1 MDFISLRQSH
11 AICHKLRYTCID
23 LDRIFLY
30 LFLSHHTFEI
40 ECFKEHKMKFLTST
54 LGLKAIMAVTGVILF
69 GFVIGH
75 MLGNLQIFLGKQALN
90 DYATFLHT
98 QPVLIW
104 GTRIVLLVSIIG
116 HIYSAVTLV
125 KRSNAA
131 RPINY
136 EQKKFLGSTYA
147 VRTMRYG
154 GVILLLFIV
163 YHLLHLT
170 VGANV
175 VPTEAAVKGCSSD
188 PIACNHVYNNVVN
201 GFKIWWISFFYII
214 AQCCLGLHLTHGL
227 WSGLRTLGFI
237 KLARQEQSKMAA
249 VAFGTLITLGNCS
262 IPLAVLFKI
271 IE

>member
-201 GFKIWWISFFYII
+201 GFKIWWISRK
-214 AQCCLGLHLTHGL
+214 A
-227 WSGLRTLGFI
+227 
-237 KLARQEQSKMAA
+237 
-249 VAFGTLITLGNCS
+249 
-262 IPLAVLFKI
+262 
-271 IE
+271 

>member
-1 MDFISLRQSH
+1 
-11 AICHKLRYTCID
+11 
-23 LDRIFLY
+23 
-30 LFLSHHTFEI
+30 
-40 ECFKEHKMKFLTST
+40 MKFLTST
-54 LGLKAIMAVTGVILF
+54 LGLKAIMAVTGVVLF

-75 MLGNLQIFLGKQALN
+75 MLGNLQIFLGAKALN

-98 QPVLIW
+98 QPALIW
-104 GTRIVLLVSIIG
+104 GTRIVLLVSVIG
-116 HIYSAVTLV
+116 HIYSAFSLV
-125 KRSNAA
+125 QRSNAA
-131 RPINY
+131 RPVNY
-136 EQKKFLGSTYA
+136 DQKKFLGSTYA

-175 VPTEAAVKGCSSD
+175 VPTEAAVTGCSSD
-188 PIACNHVYNNVVN
+188 PIACNHVYDNVVN
-201 GFKIWWISFFYII
+201 GFKVWWISIFYII
-214 AQCCLGLHLTHGL
+214 AQCSLGLHLTHGL

-249 VAFGTLITLGNCS
+249 VALGVLITLGNCS
-262 IPLAVLFKI
+262 IPLAVLLGI